1 MGKAREVAEKVA
13 SNIKKYFVGYSDL
26 VELMLVALLSG
37 GHLLIEGPTGTGKTT
52 AAKLLALSIGGSFKR
67 VQMTPDLL
75 PSDILGAYYYD
86 VKRGE
91 WVLRKGPIFA
101 NVVLI
106 DELNRA
112 PPRTQAAFIEAMQE
126 KQVTIEDKTISL
138 EEPFLVVASQMPF
151 GSEGTYPLTP
161 VLLDRFAYSYASRY
175 PDPDEEMV
183 IMEVADTV
191 ERAAVEPV
199 VSAGDVLAARK
210 EVESVYVSDRV
221 KKYIVDL
228 VNYVRKR
235 REVLVG
241 PSPRASI
248 WLYRGSRALAAME
261 GEDFVVPDH
270 VKKIARNVLR
280 HRIVLKAEYAAEGV
294 KPEDIVE
301 AALKEVEV
309 PKA

>member
-1 MGKAREVAEKVA
+1 LGKAREVAEKVA

-161 VLLDRFAYSYASRY
+161 VLIDRFAYSYASRY
-175 PDPDEEMV
+175 PDPGEEMV

>member
-1 MGKAREVAEKVA
+1 MGKAREVAEKVV

-26 VELMLVALLSG
+26 VELMLVAVLSG

-52 AAKLLALSIGGSFKR
+52 AAKLLAFSIGGSFKR

-161 VLLDRFAYSYASRY
+161 VLIDRFAYSYASRY
-175 PDPDEEMV
+175 PDPGEEMV

-191 ERAAVEPV
+191 ERAVVEPV

-270 VKKIARNVLR
+270 VKKIARSVLR